1 MMDHEP
7 SYCGQMQPPEIHG
20 DNVPPLRHLSDEE
33 FEFLLDELA
42 KGPKASPLPAD
53 FSRADI
59 YTDHD

>member
-1 MMDHEP
+1 
-7 SYCGQMQPPEIHG
+7 MQPPEIRG

-53 FSRADI
+53 FSRAHI